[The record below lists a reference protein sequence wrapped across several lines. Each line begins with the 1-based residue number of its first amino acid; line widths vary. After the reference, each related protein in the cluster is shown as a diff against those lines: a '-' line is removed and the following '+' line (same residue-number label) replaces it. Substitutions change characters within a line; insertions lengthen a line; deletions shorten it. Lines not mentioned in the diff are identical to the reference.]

1 MTLVAKLLTSIL
13 SILPGSPFKAMIV
26 AIDDIKVLSALNW
39 IIPFGPI
46 VSMLETWVVCMA
58 AYYAY
63 KVAKKGLSGVLK
75 KLLS

>member
-1 MTLVAKLLTSIL
+1 MTLVAKILTSIL

-26 AIDDIKVLSALNW
+26 AIDDIQILGALNW
-39 IIPFGPI
+39 IIPFAPI
-46 VSMLETWVVCMA
+46 VSMLQTWAVCMA